1 MAKEKFARLNR
12 VKAAPQSP
20 GNNKNQKWRPGR
32 CGQPLLC
39 CRAIQRHVWVREI
52 VCSQPF
58 GNEHSHFIIV
68 AELRI
73 EYPFLAGESNNAFHD
88 RIGEIKLSPHL

>member
-1 MAKEKFARLNR
+1 MAKEKFARLNC

-20 GNNKNQKWRPGR
+20 GNNKNQKWRPSG

-39 CRAIQRHVWVREI
+39 CKATQRHVRVLVN

-58 GNEHSHFIIV
+58 GNEHLHFIIV
-68 AELRI
+68 VELRI
-73 EYPFLAGESNNAFHD
+73 QYPFLAGESNNAFHY